1 MKPAEIQEL
10 IKFVS
15 KSGVSEVEI
24 QDKDFKIV
32 IKTSASR
39 KGKSEDIQTIYAQ
52 PQQMM
57 MQAPQQ
63 VQQVA
68 PAPVAPEETTIVT
81 GQFENLVVLKC
92 GVQDLHTT
100 PVRERRAEVKGGKV
114 QVIGYQQNIK
124 VNGLVSV
131 YFDSFTN

>member
-1 MKPAEIQEL
+1 MFRFFAI
-10 IKFVS
+10 IVVS
-15 KSGVSEVEI
+15 VLVVGCANVTGALSL
-24 QDKDFKIV
+24 
-32 IKTSASR
+32 
-39 KGKSEDIQTIYAQ
+39 
-52 PQQMM
+52 
-57 MQAPQQ
+57 
-63 VQQVA
+63 VQNHEVA

-100 PVRERRAEVKGGKV
+100 PVRELRAEVKGGKV

-131 YFDSFTN
+131 YFDSFTMEPNTEKTVTWLAPGNISVQVNILMPEGLPCN